1 VARLNH
7 GLLWVSIFDGQPLQ
21 AIGSLAASTSSDNI
35 VWAGTGEAWAIRDVP
50 AYNESISESGLA
62 PPEYPLDTPAS
73 LC

>member
-35 VWAGTGEAWAIRDVP
+35 VWAGTGEAWAIRDVSVYHQP
-50 AYNESISESGLA
+50 VWEAA
-62 PPEYPLDTPAS
+62 ARR
-73 LC
+73 